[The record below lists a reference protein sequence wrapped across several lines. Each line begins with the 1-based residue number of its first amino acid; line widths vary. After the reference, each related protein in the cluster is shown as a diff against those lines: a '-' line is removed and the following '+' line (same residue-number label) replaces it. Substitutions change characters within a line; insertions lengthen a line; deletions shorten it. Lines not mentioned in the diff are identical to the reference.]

1 MFDRQTFSLYARLL
15 RYIRDYKAAI
25 FITLLTILVIAAM
38 EPLSAI
44 ILGNLVDESLI
55 EKDPNSFILLPLQL
69 AGVFILKGIAE
80 YFSKVMSTWI
90 AQKAIL
96 NIRAELYGKMLYLPK
111 SHHNDHSTGS
121 LMSKI
126 TYDVTQTGNA
136 LSEAWIVILRDSLT
150 ILALLATLIY
160 YSWQLT
166 LVMLVI
172 GPIVAFFIDRAGK
185 LMRTSSTDM
194 QDDMGQL
201 THRLEEGLKGYQD
214 VKIYGSE
221 TYEINRFTEAAESL
235 RRNTMKVT
243 QVSAL
248 NVPLVQVIA
257 AIALSVVVY
266 IAVQMVNDGTMTA
279 GDLITYVTAMGLIF
293 EPIRRITNINA
304 TVQRGMAAA
313 QSIFA
318 ILDAPSEANTGKQ
331 TLDHIQGEIRFNQV
345 TFHYPQADTPALDRF
360 NLVIPAQKTTALV
373 GQSGSGKSTL
383 ANLIARFYSVT
394 EGNITL
400 DGHPL
405 NDIRLD
411 QLRANIAYVSQS
423 VVLFN
428 DTIAANIAYGHD
440 EFEEDAIIAAAKA
453 AHAWEFIENLP
464 YGLQTVIGDNGALL
478 SGGQRQRIAIARA
491 FLKNAPILIMDE
503 ATSALDNQSEKLIQQ
518 AMDVLRQ
525 NRTVIIIAHRLS
537 TIEQADQIVVMEKG
551 QLREQGHHR
560 KLIERQGVY
569 YQLYTQGGLHEKDA
583 D

>member
-1 MFDRQTFSLYARLL
+1 MFDRQTLSLYGRLL

-25 FITLLTILVIAAM
+25 FITLITIAVIAAM

-96 NIRAELYGKMLYLPK
+96 NIRSELYSKMLFLPR
-111 SHHNDHSTGS
+111 SHYNETSTGS
-121 LMSKI
+121 MMSKI

-136 LSEAWIVILRDSLT
+136 LSEAWIVITRDSLT

-221 TYEINRFTEAAESL
+221 TYELDRFKTSAESL

-243 QVSAL
+243 KVSAL

-257 AIALSVVVY
+257 AIALSIVVY
-266 IAVQMVNDGTMTA
+266 IAVQMVNAGTMTA

-304 TVQRGMAAA
+304 TVQKGMAAA
-313 QSIFA
+313 KSIFA
-318 ILDAPSEANTGKQ
+318 ILDAPSEDNNGTQ
-331 TLDHIQGEIRFNQV
+331 TLEQIDGRIRFEKV
-345 TFHYPQADTPALDRF
+345 SFTYPSADKPTLTELD
-360 NLVIPAQKTTALV
+360 LTIPARKTTALV

-383 ANLIARFYSVT
+383 ANLIARFYTVT
-394 EGNITL
+394 DGQITL
-400 DGHPL
+400 DDTPL
-405 NDIRLD
+405 NDIELNN
-411 QLRANIAYVSQS
+411 LRQHIAFVSQN
-423 VVLFN
+423 VILFN

-440 EFEEDAIIAAAKA
+440 EFDEAAIIAAAKA
-453 AHAWEFIENLP
+453 AHAWEFIQTLP
-464 YGLQTVIGDNGALL
+464 EGLDTTIGDNGALL

-503 ATSALDNQSEKLIQQ
+503 ATSALDNQSEKLIQD
-518 AMDVLRQ
+518 AMETLRE

-537 TIEQADQIVVMEKG
+537 TIENADNIVVLQDG
-551 QLREQGHHR
+551 VLQEQGSHDE
-560 KLIERQGVY
+560 LMALNAIY
-569 YQLYTQGGLHEKDA
+569 YQLYTQGNLSE
-583 D
+583 

>member
-1 MFDRQTFSLYARLL
+1 MLDRQTLSLYGRLL

-25 FITLLTILVIAAM
+25 FITLITIAVIAAM

-96 NIRAELYGKMLYLPK
+96 NIRSELYSKMLFLPK
-111 SHHNDHSTGS
+111 SHYNETSTGS
-121 LMSKI
+121 MMSKI

-136 LSEAWIVILRDSLT
+136 LSEAWIVITRDSLI

-185 LMRTSSTDM
+185 LMRTSSTNM

-201 THRLEEGLKGYQD
+201 THSLEEGLKGYQD

-221 TYEINRFTEAAESL
+221 AYELNRFKTSAESL

-243 QVSAL
+243 KVSAL

-257 AIALSVVVY
+257 AIALSIVVY
-266 IAVQMVNDGTMTA
+266 VAVQMVNAGTMSA

-304 TVQRGMAAA
+304 TVQKGMAAA
-313 QSIFA
+313 KSIFT
-318 ILDAPSEANTGKQ
+318 ILDAPSEENNGTQ
-331 TLDHIQGEIRFNQV
+331 TLGQIEGCIRFEKV
-345 TFHYPQADTPALDRF
+345 SFTYPGAEKPTLTQLD
-360 NLVIPAQKTTALV
+360 LTIPARKTTALV

-383 ANLIARFYSVT
+383 ANLIARFYTVT
-394 EGNITL
+394 DGQITL
-400 DGHPL
+400 DDTPL
-405 NDIRLD
+405 NDIELNN
-411 QLRANIAYVSQS
+411 LRQHIAFVSQN
-423 VVLFN
+423 VILFN

-440 EFEEDAIIAAAKA
+440 EFDEAAIIAAAKA
-453 AHAWEFIENLP
+453 AHAWEFIQTLP
-464 YGLQTVIGDNGALL
+464 EGLDTTIGDNGALL

-503 ATSALDNQSEKLIQQ
+503 ATSALDNQSEKLIQD
-518 AMDVLRQ
+518 AMETLRE

-537 TIEQADQIVVMEKG
+537 TIENADNIVVLQDG
-551 QLREQGHHR
+551 VLQEQGSHDE
-560 KLIERQGVY
+560 LMALNAIY
-569 YQLYTQGGLHEKDA
+569 YQLYTQGNLSE
-583 D
+583 

>member
-1 MFDRQTFSLYARLL
+1 MFDRQTLSLYGRLL

-25 FITLLTILVIAAM
+25 FITLITIAVIAAM

-96 NIRAELYGKMLYLPK
+96 NIRSELYSKMLFLPR
-111 SHHNDHSTGS
+111 SHYNETSTGS
-121 LMSKI
+121 MMSKI

-136 LSEAWIVILRDSLT
+136 LSEAWIVITRDSLT

-221 TYEINRFTEAAESL
+221 TYELDRFKTAAESL

-243 QVSAL
+243 KVSAL

-257 AIALSVVVY
+257 AVALSIVVY
-266 IAVQMVNDGTMTA
+266 IAVQMVNAGTMTA

-304 TVQRGMAAA
+304 TVQKGMAAA
-313 QSIFA
+313 KSIFA
-318 ILDAPSEANTGKQ
+318 ILDAPSEDNNGTQ
-331 TLDHIQGEIRFNQV
+331 TLEQIDGRIRFEQV
-345 TFHYPQADTPALDRF
+345 SFTYPNADKPTLTEL
-360 NLVIPAQKTTALV
+360 NLTIPARKTTALV

-383 ANLIARFYSVT
+383 ANLIARFYTVT
-394 EGNITL
+394 DGQITL
-400 DGHPL
+400 DDTPL
-405 NDIRLD
+405 NDIELNN
-411 QLRANIAYVSQS
+411 LRQHIAFVSQN
-423 VVLFN
+423 VILFN

-440 EFEEDAIIAAAKA
+440 EFDEAAIIAAAKA
-453 AHAWEFIENLP
+453 AHAWEFIQTLP
-464 YGLQTVIGDNGALL
+464 EGLDTTIGDNGALL

-503 ATSALDNQSEKLIQQ
+503 ATSALDNQSEKLIQD
-518 AMDVLRQ
+518 AMETLRE

-537 TIEQADQIVVMEKG
+537 TIENADNIVVLQDG
-551 QLREQGHHR
+551 VLQEQGSHDE
-560 KLIERQGVY
+560 LMALNAIY
-569 YQLYTQGGLHEKDA
+569 YQLYTQGNLSE
-583 D
+583 

>member
-1 MFDRQTFSLYARLL
+1 MLDRQTLSLYGRLL

-25 FITLLTILVIAAM
+25 FITLITIAVIAAM

-55 EKDPNSFILLPLQL
+55 EKDPNSFVLLPLQL

-96 NIRAELYGKMLYLPK
+96 NIRSELYSKMLFLPK
-111 SHHNDHSTGS
+111 SHYNETSTGS
-121 LMSKI
+121 MMSKI

-136 LSEAWIVILRDSLT
+136 LSEAWIVITRDSLI

-201 THRLEEGLKGYQD
+201 THSLEEGLKGYQD

-221 TYEINRFTEAAESL
+221 TYELNRFKTSAESL

-243 QVSAL
+243 KVSAL

-257 AIALSVVVY
+257 AIALSIVVY
-266 IAVQMVNDGTMTA
+266 VAVQMVNAGTMSA

-304 TVQRGMAAA
+304 TVQKGMAAA
-313 QSIFA
+313 KSIFT
-318 ILDAPSEANTGKQ
+318 ILDAPSEENNGTQ
-331 TLDHIQGEIRFNQV
+331 TLGQIEGCIRFEKV
-345 TFHYPQADTPALDRF
+345 SFTYPGAEKPTLTQLD
-360 NLVIPAQKTTALV
+360 LTIPARKTTALV

-383 ANLIARFYSVT
+383 ANLIARFYTVT
-394 EGNITL
+394 DGQITL
-400 DGHPL
+400 DDIPL
-405 NDIRLD
+405 NTIELSN
-411 QLRANIAYVSQS
+411 LRQNIAFVSQN

-440 EFEEDAIIAAAKA
+440 EFDETAIIAAAKA
-453 AHAWEFIENLP
+453 AHAWEFIQTLP
-464 YGLQTVIGDNGALL
+464 EGLYTTIGDNGALL

-503 ATSALDNQSEKLIQQ
+503 ATSALDNQSEKLIQD
-518 AMDVLRQ
+518 AMNTLRK

-537 TIEQADQIVVMEKG
+537 TIENADKIVVLQDG
-551 QLREQGHHR
+551 ILQEQGHHDE
-560 KLIERQGVY
+560 LMALNAIY
-569 YQLYTQGGLHEKDA
+569 YQLYTQGNLSE
-583 D
+583 